1 MLTFWSRLSNSRPV
15 FQYRN
20 PRLGDAQLD
29 WFYLSG
35 TGLPR
40 LTQKRGHKTGAVVVV
55 VVAVVV

>member
-1 MLTFWSRLSNSRPV
+1 MLTFWSRLSNSTPV

-40 LTQKRGHKTGAVVVV
+40 LTRKRGHKTGAVVVV
-55 VVAVVV
+55 VV